1 MMLFIFIFEMFLLV
15 SILFVL
21 KELSLGCA
29 QVFLTV
35 CTLVTLYFAKEV
47 PLTPNQAQR
56 LSDSAPLLDDPQ
68 QVVFDLSKS
77 KTDMQLVENA
87 SGNKSQSDYE
97 IEDKLKSENQK
108 IEENQVESFN
118 DSPGAVLVNLL
129 TSLRHLPP
137 AMHAVLV
144 VMALTWVSVT
154 FLYITNMIFYSLENS
169 YSVFIFIFYIEL
181 LFYFIDVL
189 INYFYLQLSWFPFFL
204 FDTDWMGREVYHG
217 DPKGEVFEVKAY
229 DQGVR
234 EGAFGLLLNS
244 VRTHN

>member
-169 YSVFIFIFYIEL
+169 YSVF
-181 LFYFIDVL
+181 
-189 INYFYLQLSWFPFFL
+189 FL
-204 FDTDWMGREVYHG
+204 FFILSSYFT
-217 DPKGEVFEVKAY
+217 
-229 DQGVR
+229 
-234 EGAFGLLLNS
+234 LLMF
-244 VRTHN
+244 